1 MSSYIFSF
9 KNMHPSLDK
18 DQKTVDYDIRKL
30 LLKAIIFAFLLFCT
44 DQMISMVCRRGL
56 DDYYTLAQP
65 AEILCVGHS
74 QTVLGID
81 KVRIEREMGV
91 KVAKFALEG
100 ANTADRLA
108 MIRYYFARQPDSVQ
122 AVVYDVSA
130 YTFTGEGLSSNS
142 YRLLFPFMEN
152 AEVREFVRKNCHS
165 WSEYWL
171 RVLFRTTRYNEDSLA
186 LATRGYLSYW
196 GNLKMGTIDIERLKN
211 DLQHGRFRRIKF
223 DKANIQVF
231 EDTIAFV
238 RKHGIPMVL
247 VFMPTVDLLN
257 QAEPEEYRL
266 AVEKLRG
273 YAARDKG
280 VIFLDYNRDYE
291 HQHSL
296 FYDQIHLNADGQR
309 VVTDRLIADLRRII
323 KGNS

>member
-1 MSSYIFSF
+1 
-9 KNMHPSLDK
+9 MHSPLDK
-18 DQKTVDYDIRKL
+18 DKKAVDYDIRNF
-30 LLKAIIFAFLLFCT
+30 LLKALIFVFLMICT
-44 DQMISMVCRRGL
+44 DQIISMVCRRGL

-65 AEILCVGHS
+65 AKILCVGHS

-81 KVRIEREMGV
+81 KVRIEREMGLT
-91 KVAKFALEG
+91 VAKFALEG
-100 ANTADRLA
+100 ANTSDRLA
-108 MIRYYFARQPDSVQ
+108 LIRYYLARQPDSVK

-152 AEVREFVRKNCHS
+152 AEVREFVHKNCQS

-171 RVLFRTTRYNEDSLA
+171 RILFRTPRYNESSLA
-186 LATRGYLSYW
+186 LATRGYLKYW
-196 GNLKMGTIDIERLKN
+196 GNLKMGTIDIEMLKN
-211 DLQHGRFRRIKF
+211 DLQHGRFRRIQF

-238 RKHGIPMVL
+238 RKHGIPLVL

-266 AVEKLRG
+266 AVEKLGG
-273 YAARDKG
+273 YSARDKG
-280 VIFLDYNRDYE
+280 VIFLDYNPYYE
-291 HQHSL
+291 HQYSL
-296 FYDQIHLNADGQR
+296 FYDPIHLNADGQR
-309 VVTDRLIADLRRII
+309 VVTERLIADLRRII
-323 KGNS
+323 NTNF